1 MPKSTIK
8 QNELTSIQTTER
20 ETDKRVYSAIRETL
34 HQAHHKVEVSINSA
48 MVEAYWEIGRQIAEA
63 TGERAEYGKH
73 LISYLSTELTAEFG
87 RGFSVANL
95 KNMRQ
100 FYLVF
105 QNRYALRSELGWT
118 HYRTLMRLPNEE
130 QRIFYMNAAADDHWT
145 SRQLDH
151 QIATF
156 YQERLLATQEDK
168 RDKIRSEIQ
177 KSEPRTAADAFIKD
191 PYVLDFLDFGDRT
204 DFDEKTLEQA
214 LISRLQE
221 FMLELGRGFAFV
233 GRQYR
238 LDAENASYYVDLV
251 FYHIKLKCYVLI
263 ELKTRPLTPQDVGQL
278 DFYVRLFDE
287 KYTETDDGP
296 TIGLILCSSSDRTV
310 AKYSA
315 LADGKGLF
323 ASSYV
328 TYLPTEEELTDALE
342 PTRRAAM
349 EAKQTKEDD
358 PLD

>member
-1 MPKSTIK
+1 MSKTAISNK
-8 QNELTSIQTTER
+8 DSFQNDAANDE
-20 ETDKRVYSAIRETL
+20 RVYASIRETIDQA
-34 HQAHHKVEVSINSA
+34 HQAIEVSVNSA
-48 MVEAYWEIGRQIAEA
+48 MVEAYWEIGHQIAEA

-73 LISYLSTELTAEFG
+73 LIAYLSEKLTAEYG
-87 RGFSVANL
+87 KQCSERNL
-95 KNMRQ
+95 RYMVQ
-100 FYLVF
+100 FFKAFPIV
-105 QNRYALRSELGWT
+105 NALRSQLSWT
-118 HYRTLMRLPNEE
+118 HYRRLMRIPSEE
-130 QRIFYMNAAADDHWT
+130 QRLFYMNEAAENRWT

-156 YQERLLATQEDK
+156 YYERLLAVQEDK
-168 RDKIRSEIQ
+168 RDAIRAEIRN
-177 KSEPRTAADAFIKD
+177 SEPATAADAFIKD

-238 LDAENASYYVDLV
+238 IDAENTSYYVDLV
-251 FYHIKLKCYVLI
+251 FYNIKLKCYVLI
-263 ELKTRPLTPQDVGQL
+263 ELKTRPLSAQDVGQI
-278 DFYVRLFDE
+278 DFYVRLFDA
-287 KYTETDDGP
+287 KYTDESDGP

-315 LADGKGLF
+315 LADGKGLY

-328 TYLPTEEELTDALE
+328 TCLPTEEELTCALE

-349 EAKQTKEDD
+349 EAQREKDEEEE
-358 PLD
+358 